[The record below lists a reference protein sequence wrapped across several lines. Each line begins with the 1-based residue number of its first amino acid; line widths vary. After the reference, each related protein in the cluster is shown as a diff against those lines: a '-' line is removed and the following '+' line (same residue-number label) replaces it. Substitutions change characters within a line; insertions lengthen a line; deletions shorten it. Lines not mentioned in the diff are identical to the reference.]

1 MLITPRSWVQ
11 PSHGPIKKF
20 LFLLINI
27 LFNAI
32 LAAQIKL
39 SFSILTSWFVF
50 TYIRATYS
58 TSLTLRTQQWC
69 PREDK
74 TKLQD
79 CEIIDYLDQKFSYFT
94 IAGPLAQSA
103 ERGADNAKVVSSTL
117 TRTKEKFFFYL
128 NFFFAQSHSLTS
140 WSVFIYIKNHLVY
153 KHERRHCFVTSKYN
167 DLYERS
173 FLKTISFMKK
183 VSSIKMI
190 IISEKKKIVSVT
202 SAIGYEGI

>member
-103 ERGADNAKVVSSTL
+103 ERGADNAKVVSSSL
-117 TRTKEKFFFYL
+117 TRTINQMFLFAILTLHTILSAETNLFLFSFFP
-128 NFFFAQSHSLTS
+128 S
-140 WSVFIYIKNHLVY
+140 WSIFTYIRTTWSIRSPHS
-153 KHERRHCFVTSKYN
+153 RATN
-167 DLYERS
+167 DAS
-173 FLKTISFMKK
+173 C
-183 VSSIKMI
+183 
-190 IISEKKKIVSVT
+190 
-202 SAIGYEGI
+202 AG

>member
-39 SFSILTSWFVF
+39 SFSILTSWLVF

-153 KHERRHCFVTSKYN
+153 KHERRHCFLTFKIQRFVWEVLFEN
-167 DLYERS
+167 HIFHE
-173 FLKTISFMKK
+173 K

-190 IISEKKKIVSVT
+190 IISEKKRLFL
-202 SAIGYEGI
+202 